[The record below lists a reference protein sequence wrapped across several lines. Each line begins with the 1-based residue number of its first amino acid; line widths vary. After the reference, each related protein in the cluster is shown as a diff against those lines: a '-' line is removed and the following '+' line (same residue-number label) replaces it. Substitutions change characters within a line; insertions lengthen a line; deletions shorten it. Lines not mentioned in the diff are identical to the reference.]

1 MQLTGTSGSQIP
13 AAVNY
18 HLLRSSWRQRG
29 IAIAAIDGWLTL
41 QPSHPLCIQKL
52 LGACSRMQSSNI
64 RMQLSWVGRMR
75 GGDAP
80 ESFENASA
88 EISDRSR
95 GKMHPPPL
103 QRNLDKYI
111 LESGQIHFTLC
122 DAVGSLEISDRSGC
136 KSISSKA
143 SPPPQPPCISWCFK
157 IKASFQRNKLNPH
170 IVQ

>member
-1 MQLTGTSGSQIP
+1 
-13 AAVNY
+13 
-18 HLLRSSWRQRG
+18 
-29 IAIAAIDGWLTL
+29 
-41 QPSHPLCIQKL
+41 
-52 LGACSRMQSSNI
+52 
-64 RMQLSWVGRMR
+64 MQLSWVGRMR

-95 GKMHPPPL
+95 CKMHPPPL

-136 KSISSKA
+136 KSKSSSSTTLHFMVFQDK
-143 SPPPQPPCISWCFK
+143 
-157 IKASFQRNKLNPH
+157 KASFQRNKLNPH